1 MAKRIRYLLRIL
13 RKLFFFEFSHAI
25 KTEII
30 NSVFYCFKFNL
41 IILSIAV
48 FLVFFIDKN
57 SSPNWLFILKE
68 QGLVYFFPGLF
79 LPSQIIY
86 TTLTLMPVVILFVI
100 FIYFWLVS
108 IFYSE
113 KKIDLIK
120 YTCFRYILTF
130 MLLFYSR
137 KIMLLF
143 IGLTSDAL

>member
-13 RKLFFFEFSHAI
+13 KKLFFFEFFHAI

-30 NSVFYCFKFNL
+30 NSGFYCFKFNF

-48 FLVFFIDKN
+48 LLIFFIDKS

-68 QGLVYFFPGLF
+68 QGLIHFYPILF

-108 IFYSE
+108 IFYSD
-113 KKIDLIK
+113 KKK
-120 YTCFRYILTF
+120 LT
-130 MLLFYSR
+130 
-137 KIMLLF
+137 
-143 IGLTSDAL
+143 